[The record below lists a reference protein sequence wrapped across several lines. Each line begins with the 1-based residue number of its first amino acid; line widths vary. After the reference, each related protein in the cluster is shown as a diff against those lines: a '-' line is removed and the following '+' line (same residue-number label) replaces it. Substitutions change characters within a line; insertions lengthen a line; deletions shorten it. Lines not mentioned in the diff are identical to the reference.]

1 MEKKHIW
8 FRKGRS
14 FTDFTGLIFWDL
26 HIFTSLF
33 FWLVRPPGFSAT
45 SSSAPAVLR
54 LKKEVAAMGS
64 KIAELLQGSA
74 ALGQAMVIKGDDGVL
89 KLVGFMVN
97 SL

>member
-33 FWLVRPPGFSAT
+33 WLVGPPGFSAT

-64 KIAELLQGSA
+64 KIAELLQGPA

-97 SL
+97 FL